1 MTTST
6 QTLTARQIGLDRDL
20 HLDQRSAYSLI
31 GGPIVANPLD
41 AKPEEV
47 EEPVCILYKTEDH
60 GKSWKRVGR
69 FTLQHQDYSLSWED
83 CPVIPCAQPAPS
95 TLRKLNP

>member
-1 MTTST
+1 MS
-6 QTLTARQIGLDRDL
+6 QESLTAHQIGLDRDL
-20 HLDQRSAYSLI
+20 QLDRRSAYSLV

-41 AKPEEV
+41 AKPEELA
-47 EEPVCILYKTEDH
+47 EPVCILYKTEDH
-60 GKSWKRVGR
+60 GKSWRRVGR

-83 CPVIPCAQPAPS
+83 CQIAPRAHTAPS